1 MLAGGCLVAAW
12 PAAALAKVMLSGPVN
27 PMAAGVASASVE
39 SVSGGDFVCSELI
52 PGVIPNP
59 EGAAPPGTCN
69 EAVVLDNT
77 DSGSDSFDLTLG
89 QPSGTTSALQALNQ
103 LLVTYPAAG
112 GTVSVSYAA
121 LTQSAQP
128 LHLAALGVGQSVTL
142 TFAVSLV
149 GGITGAAANAW
160 NGATVQLPYTV
171 AESVANPGPSPAGG
185 VSGISFSPSPSPT
198 GGVLGVSTPSTGA
211 GPTPTG
217 SLILIAL
224 GMVLLLIGAS
234 GVGWASRSRRRIP

>member
-39 SVSGGDFVCSELI
+39 NVSGGDFVCSELI

-89 QPSGTTSALQALNQ
+89 QP
-103 LLVTYPAAG
+103 
-112 GTVSVSYAA
+112 
-121 LTQSAQP
+121 
-128 LHLAALGVGQSVTL
+128 
-142 TFAVSLV
+142 
-149 GGITGAAANAW
+149 
-160 NGATVQLPYTV
+160 
-171 AESVANPGPSPAGG
+171 
-185 VSGISFSPSPSPT
+185 
-198 GGVLGVSTPSTGA
+198 
-211 GPTPTG
+211 
-217 SLILIAL
+217 
-224 GMVLLLIGAS
+224 
-234 GVGWASRSRRRIP
+234 

>member
-1 MLAGGCLVAAW
+1 
-12 PAAALAKVMLSGPVN
+12 
-27 PMAAGVASASVE
+27 MAAGTASAVAE

-59 EGAAPPGTCN
+59 GGAVPPGTCN
-69 EAVVLDNT
+69 EALVLDNT
-77 DSGSDSFDLTLG
+77 DSVSDSFDLTLG
-89 QPSGTTSALQALNQ
+89 QPSGTASALQALNQ

-112 GTVSVSYAA
+112 RTVSVSYAA

-128 LHLAALGVGQSVTL
+128 LHLVTLGVGQSVTL

-149 GGITGAAANAW
+149 GGVTGAAANAW